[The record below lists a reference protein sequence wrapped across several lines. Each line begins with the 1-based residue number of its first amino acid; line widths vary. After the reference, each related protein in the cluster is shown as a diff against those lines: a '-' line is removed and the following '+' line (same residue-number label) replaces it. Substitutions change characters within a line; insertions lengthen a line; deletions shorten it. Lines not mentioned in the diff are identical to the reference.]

1 MNIIG
6 GGDQL
11 YFISCSFWL
20 CLDAIRDRETSIIIW
35 PFFIV
40 VNAKIRPNNYF
51 SGIYDV
57 ISYDVTLALS
67 FKNLDQ
73 GNFGRT
79 KFWMVVA
86 KIFFSLKKFQF
97 CHKENSEEWATHVLR
112 RRSWNNLSKEFLRG
126 NYIFLKKFETH
137 QECFE
142 QYTHIK

>member
-6 GGDQL
+6 WGDQL

-57 ISYDVTLALS
+57 ISYDVTSALAS
-67 FKNLDQ
+67 KIRADR
-73 GNFGRT
+73 G
-79 KFWMVVA
+79 KFV
-86 KIFFSLKKFQF
+86 
-97 CHKENSEEWATHVLR
+97 
-112 RRSWNNLSKEFLRG
+112 G
-126 NYIFLKKFETH
+126 PKKFESV
-137 QECFE
+137 E
-142 QYTHIK
+142 KK

>member
-1 MNIIG
+1 MLTRCPNPFKFIFSTLFEPANYHSFCSGPFKAVPISRKTVRRAPMNIIG
-6 GGDQL
+6 WGDQL

-67 FKNLDQ
+67 FKNPDQ

-79 KFWMVVA
+79 KFRMVVA
-86 KIFFSLKKFQF
+86 KVFTRNFQF
-97 CHKENSEEWATHVLR
+97 CHTK
-112 RRSWNNLSKEFLRG
+112 
-126 NYIFLKKFETH
+126 
-137 QECFE
+137 
-142 QYTHIK
+142 